1 MAAISWRLSMDAGLL
16 TKIFGHDQVWHGP
29 CTVVLDADVSIQT
42 VGNDGSHGAGA
53 KMYAPRCVSGRV
65 ATDSVC
71 LLKDGSAL
79 VVMQQYKIQQ
89 ETGKDATRQFLMVIN
104 PRSVIAIEFPEI
116 MPLVLQSLGVSIPPV
131 RSSGSHPGSL
141 TRPR

>member
-1 MAAISWRLSMDAGLL
+1 MDAGLL
-16 TKIFGHDQVWHGP
+16 AKIFGHNQEWHGP
-29 CTVVLDADVSIQT
+29 CTVVLEADVSIQT
-42 VGNDGSHGAGA
+42 VGNDSSHGAGA
-53 KMYAPRCVSGRV
+53 KMYAPRCITGRV

-89 ETGKDATRQFLMVIN
+89 ETGKDTTKQLLMVIN

-116 MPLVLQSLGVSIPPV
+116 MPLVLQALGVGVPPV
-131 RSSGSHPGSL
+131 RTSGSHAGLL